1 MVFLDKR
8 INVICDEMKKYAVRQ
23 RVPVEGIYYK
33 EGNFLRP
40 RDAEA
45 DGTPFAPFDSQ
56 RMHWYGP
63 DRHYWFRAEITVPES
78 FAGRSLWLHVRTQI
92 DEWDDAKNPQFLL
105 FVNDEIVQG
114 MDMNHREVLLTRE
127 AKAGE
132 RYRLD
137 LQAYTGILH
146 TEVNLIFELREIDP
160 DLEGLYWDLYV
171 PLSAFPRLDPQDTR
185 RMALERVMNDAVN
198 LLDLRTPYSDA
209 YMDTVRQAR
218 AYLQKHLYEELGGP
232 ADIIASCIGH
242 TGIA

>member
-8 INVICDEMKKYAVRQ
+8 INGICDEMKKYAVRQ

-40 RDAEA
+40 QDAEA

-105 FVNDEIVQG
+105 FVNGEIVQG

-146 TEVNLIFELREIDP
+146 TEFNLIFELREIDP

-185 RMALERVMNDAVN
+185 RMALE
-198 LLDLRTPYSDA
+198 LSLI
-209 YMDTVRQAR
+209 
-218 AYLQKHLYEELGGP
+218 H
-232 ADIIASCIGH
+232 I
-242 TGIA
+242 

>member
-1 MVFLDKR
+1 
-8 INVICDEMKKYAVRQ
+8 
-23 RVPVEGIYYK
+23 
-33 EGNFLRP
+33 
-40 RDAEA
+40 
-45 DGTPFAPFDSQ
+45 
-56 RMHWYGP
+56 MHWYGP

-146 TEVNLIFELREIDP
+146 TEFNLIFELREIDP

-185 RMALERVMNDAVN
+185 RMALERDERRGEPA
-198 LLDLRTPYSDA
+198 
-209 YMDTVRQAR
+209 
-218 AYLQKHLYEELGGP
+218 GP
-232 ADIIASCIGH
+232 AHALFRCLYGHGASGP
-242 TGIA
+242 GIPAKAPV